1 MDKLKNGQIEK
12 RTNCKMDNLKNR
24 KTTKWKNRKKELHM
38 ATLKLKNTCDNAMKR
53 KAIERSK
60 VSSSSLR

>member
-1 MDKLKNGQIEK
+1 MDNLKIGQTSKWTNRKMDESENGQIEK
-12 RTNCKMDNLKNR
+12 IENN
-24 KTTKWKNRKKELHM
+24 LHM

-60 VSSSSLR
+60 VGSSSLR